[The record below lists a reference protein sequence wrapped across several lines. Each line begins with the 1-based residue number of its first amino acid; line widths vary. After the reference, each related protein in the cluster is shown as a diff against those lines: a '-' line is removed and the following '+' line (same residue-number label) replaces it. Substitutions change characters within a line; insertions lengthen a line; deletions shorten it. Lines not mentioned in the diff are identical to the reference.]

1 MPKSATN
8 SDPKV
13 CKRLVLLVL
22 PWTQCGWTL
31 NDAPRFGVG
40 TGDGDGGL
48 TNTHQTWHLFGG
60 ETRNHN
66 MKMKIHLP
74 PKTNECPW
82 NNRGKCSNPNF
93 QPLFFG
99 WRTCYFSGSTSFYEI
114 GWLLWNHFNRVEFL
128 PTYIVCRI
136 SSGGVLNMYST
147 CTNKKHAP
155 RTQPWPLFGQFCK
168 TRPTFQPK
176 QGSWLGSRYI

>member
-8 SDPKV
+8 SHPKV

-60 ETRNHN
+60 KTRNHN

-82 NNRGKCSNPNF
+82 NNRGKCSKGKEGQHSNSQLPTT
-93 QPLFFG
+93 FFG
-99 WRTCYFSGSTSFYEI
+99 GADLLLFGVHLF
-114 GWLLWNHFNRVEFL
+114 LWNWLIALESFQKGG
-128 PTYIVCRI
+128 I
-136 SSGGVLNMYST
+136 SSNIYSLSDFFRGGS
-147 CTNKKHAP
+147 
-155 RTQPWPLFGQFCK
+155 
-168 TRPTFQPK
+168 
-176 QGSWLGSRYI
+176 